1 MFFAGLAGMI
11 TKTIDKLMLGSMI
24 DVEVVGIYTIIL
36 TFPILIQAV
45 GSAFSMT
52 GHAQISQF
60 WQDDKRDKIQ
70 TLYRENVGIQMFL
83 GLFLFGTFTVFGRP
97 LLYFIGEEYSVAY
110 TAFVLLMIGELVNI
124 STGMCGGIIA
134 YSKYYKFDFYTR
146 IFLVLLTIISN
157 LLFIPLWGLTGA
169 AFATSL
175 SLALYNITKV
185 IFVKIKLGFFPY
197 TGENIRLFFSA
208 LLFFSFLFFLQNY
221 IQLENVV
228 VIIIFSIFCFAL
240 YLVIN
245 KYLLKMAILKD
256 LKHYLKR

>member
-1 MFFAGLAGMI
+1 MF
-11 TKTIDKLMLGSMI
+11 
-24 DVEVVGIYTIIL
+24 
-36 TFPILIQAV
+36 
-45 GSAFSMT
+45 
-52 GHAQISQF
+52 
-60 WQDDKRDKIQ
+60 
-70 TLYRENVGIQMFL
+70 
-83 GLFLFGTFTVFGRP
+83 
-97 LLYFIGEEYSVAY
+97 
-110 TAFVLLMIGELVNI
+110 GELVNI

-134 YSKYYKFDFYTR
+134 CSKYYKFDFYTR

-256 LKHYLKR
+256 LKHYLKRS